1 MVSVPVR
8 CVGSVLASKWTT
20 TSPLPVPLAPLVMI
34 IHDGWSL
41 DAVHPQLELDA
52 VT

>member
-8 CVGSVLASKWTT
+8 CDGSGLGSKWTT
-20 TSPLPVPLAPLVMI
+20 TSPLPVPLEPLVMVI
-34 IHDGWSL
+34 QDWSL
-41 DAVHPQLELDA
+41 DAVHAQLELDA